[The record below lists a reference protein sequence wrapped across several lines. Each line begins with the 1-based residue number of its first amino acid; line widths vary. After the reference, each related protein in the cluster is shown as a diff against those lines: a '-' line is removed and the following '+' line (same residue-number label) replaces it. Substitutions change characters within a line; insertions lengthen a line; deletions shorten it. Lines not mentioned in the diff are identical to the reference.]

1 MIPSSIIAAAVAEAV
16 RFDIA
21 AGIIPIVTT
30 PRPLVTTFAA
40 YILPV
45 VVVKLEH
52 HGPIA
57 RSPTVVRIASCLRTA
72 LADSRAVDAAAVAD
86 DFVGMVADY
95 VFVMVGCMSASAAGK

>member
-21 AGIIPIVTT
+21 AGILPIVTT
-30 PRPLVTTFAA
+30 PRPLVTAFAA

-45 VVVKLEH
+45 VELEH

-86 DFVGMVADY
+86 DFVRMVADY